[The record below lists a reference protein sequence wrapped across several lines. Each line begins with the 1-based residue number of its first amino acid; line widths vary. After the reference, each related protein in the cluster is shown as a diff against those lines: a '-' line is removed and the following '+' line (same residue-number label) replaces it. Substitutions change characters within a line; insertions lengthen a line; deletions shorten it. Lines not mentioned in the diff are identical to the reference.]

1 MSRILCVLII
11 TAFSSVSWI
20 FAEEASD
27 EQEKNKETVQQW
39 IKEVWQEHNSSFIN
53 EITTKDFD
61 RAGAIAFAD
70 TTFADYPDFSVEIME
85 LVAEDDN
92 VAVRWKAKGTSA
104 DDLTKGKE
112 ISFSGMSF
120 VRFEGGKIA
129 ESPGYWN
136 QLTIL
141 TQLGYTV
148 TPPSAE
154 PSEKEEDEDDD
165 DDKDDED

>member
-1 MSRILCVLII
+1 MSRFLCILMMAV
-11 TAFSSVSWI
+11 FSSVSLVV
-20 FAEEASD
+20 AEAGD
-27 EQEKNKETVQQW
+27 DQEKNKEIVQQW
-39 IKEVWQEHNSSFIN
+39 IKEVWQEHNSGFIN
-53 EITTKDFD
+53 EITTEDFNK
-61 RAGAIAFAD
+61 AEAIAFAD
-70 TTFADYPDFSVEIME
+70 TTFAHYLDFSVEITD
-85 LVAEDDN
+85 LVAEDDK
-92 VAVRWKAKGTSA
+92 VAVHWKAKGTSA
-104 DDLTKGKE
+104 DELTKGKE

-154 PSEKEEDEDDD
+154 PSEKKE
-165 DDKDDED
+165 